1 MSDSTLKSRVKV
13 SGILA
18 CMIALLL
25 IASYGLT
32 RRVAAKVFPS
42 SPSPARAVP
51 LDAEQVMLYRGDA
64 RRTGTY
70 DEPGIRQMSGLRWEV
85 PVGDVVH
92 GPPVF
97 AGGVIYLISREGR
110 LAAIDSSTGNRLWAF
125 RPNPDS
131 PVFSPVAVA
140 NGLVYVGQDKRV
152 YALNAQTGRKVWKF
166 KTKNLS
172 LSAPLVAGSTL
183 YFGCFDDFF
192 YALDANTGRLKW
204 KIRVGD
210 SDTPAVFDGNTVF
223 FVSADFTINRS
234 YLYAVDGETGQ
245 QKWRMERPAST
256 GWELGLTVADGLLY
270 IGTGDG
276 RFHALDTLTGQ
287 DVWGYE
293 GGDAHW
299 SGPAVAG
306 GLVYVGNQD
315 RYVHALDG
323 RTGELLWKF
332 QAEDWAFASPIVSGG
347 VVYFGVGNLDQSEG
361 GRHFYAVDG
370 LTGQELW
377 KFQASGRIMAAA
389 CTGNGAV
396 YFASMIGANG
406 TLYAAE

>member
-1 MSDSTLKSRVKV
+1 MSDSTFKSRVKV

-25 IASYGLT
+25 AASHGLT
-32 RRVAAKVFPS
+32 RRVAAKTPS
-42 SPSPARAVP
+42 TPVAARP
-51 LDAEQVMLYRGDA
+51 LQLDAEQVILYRGDA

-70 DEPGIRQMSGLRWEV
+70 NEAGIRRMTGLRWEA
-85 PVGDVVH
+85 PVGDIIH

-97 AGGVIYLISREGR
+97 AGGAIYLISREGR

-152 YALNAQTGRKVWKF
+152 YALNAQTGKKVWKF

-172 LSAPLVAGSTL
+172 LSAPLVVGSTL
-183 YFGCFDDFF
+183 YVGCFDDFF

-210 SDTPAVFDGNTVF
+210 SDTPAVFEGNTVF
-223 FVSADFTINRS
+223 FVSGDFTINRS

-245 QKWRMERPAST
+245 QKWRIERPVST
-256 GWELGLTVADGLLY
+256 GWEPGLTVADGLLY

-276 RFHALDTLTGQ
+276 RFHALDTLTGAE
-287 DVWGYE
+287 VWSY
-293 GGDAHW
+293 
-299 SGPAVAG
+299 
-306 GLVYVGNQD
+306 
-315 RYVHALDG
+315 
-323 RTGELLWKF
+323 
-332 QAEDWAFASPIVSGG
+332 
-347 VVYFGVGNLDQSEG
+347 
-361 GRHFYAVDG
+361 
-370 LTGQELW
+370 
-377 KFQASGRIMAAA
+377 
-389 CTGNGAV
+389 
-396 YFASMIGANG
+396 
-406 TLYAAE
+406 